1 MNNFLDIK
9 IIKNELKLINY
20 HNYISTFFVNYEF
33 RNQLLLI
40 LFLDIELNK
49 IINSNIDN
57 SLIEAKL
64 EWWKISCTES
74 ISGKYFAVPSLRL
87 VNKYFYKNKIISN
100 ELTLL
105 ITSLKDY
112 YFENSINNKIKKYS
126 RYLLIKNK
134 IIFHILNIEPLNIN
148 IKKSLNFLVL
158 FKSNKD
164 HNNLE
169 TSIKFYNK
177 SKKIYN
183 RADKK
188 FLILYLLNTNNYF
201 TKSNLYKKLFIKF
214 TRYW

>member
-112 YFENSINNKIKKYS
+112 YFENSINKKIKKYS

>member
-9 IIKNELKLINY
+9 IIKNEVKLINY

-49 IINSNIDN
+49 ILKSNLDN

-64 EWWKISCTES
+64 EWWKISCNEA
-74 ISGKYFAVPSLRL
+74 INGKYFAVPSLRL

-112 YFENSINNKIKKYS
+112 YFENSINKKIKKYS

-158 FKSNKD
+158 FKSNKV

-183 RADKK
+183 RADKN
-188 FLILYLLNTNNYF
+188 FLILYLLNSNNYF
-201 TKSNLYKKLFIKF
+201 TKRNLYKKLFIKF
-214 TRYW
+214 TSYW

>member
-87 VNKYFYKNKIISN
+87 VNKYFNKNKIISN

-112 YFENSINNKIKKYS
+112 YFENSINKKIKKYS

>member
-9 IIKNELKLINY
+9 IIKNEVKLINY

-87 VNKYFYKNKIISN
+87 VKKYFYKNKIISN

-112 YFENSINNKIKKYS
+112 YFENSINKKIKKYS

-201 TKSNLYKKLFIKF
+201 TKRNLYKKLFIKF
-214 TRYW
+214 TSYW

>member
-20 HNYISTFFVNYEF
+20 HHYISTFFVNYEF

-49 IINSNIDN
+49 IINSNIDK
-57 SLIEAKL
+57 SLIETKL
-64 EWWKISCTES
+64 EWWKISCNES

-112 YFENSINNKIKKYS
+112 YFENSINKKIKKYS

-201 TKSNLYKKLFIKF
+201 TKRNLYKKLFIKF

>member
-49 IINSNIDN
+49 IINSNIDK

-112 YFENSINNKIKKYS
+112 YFENSINKKIKKYS

>member
-1 MNNFLDIK
+1 LNNFLDIK

-112 YFENSINNKIKKYS
+112 YFENSINKKIKKYS

-201 TKSNLYKKLFIKF
+201 TKRNLYKKLFIKF

>member
-20 HNYISTFFVNYEF
+20 HHYISTFFVNYEF

-49 IINSNIDN
+49 IINSNIDK

-87 VNKYFYKNKIISN
+87 LNKYFYKNKIISN

-112 YFENSINNKIKKYS
+112 YFENSINKKIKKYS
-126 RYLLIKNK
+126 RYLLIKNE

-201 TKSNLYKKLFIKF
+201 TKRNLYKKLFIKF

>member
-1 MNNFLDIK
+1 LNNSLDIK

-112 YFENSINNKIKKYS
+112 YFENSINKKIKKYS

-201 TKSNLYKKLFIKF
+201 TKRNLYKKLFIKF

>member
-1 MNNFLDIK
+1 MNNSLDIK
-9 IIKNELKLINY
+9 IIKNEVKLINY

-112 YFENSINNKIKKYS
+112 YFENSINKKIKKYS

>member
-112 YFENSINNKIKKYS
+112 YFENSINKKIKKYS
-126 RYLLIKNK
+126 RYLLIKNE

-158 FKSNKD
+158 CKSNKD

>member
-1 MNNFLDIK
+1 MNNSLDIK

-112 YFENSINNKIKKYS
+112 YFENSINKKIKKYS

-201 TKSNLYKKLFIKF
+201 TKRNLYKKLFIKF

>member
-112 YFENSINNKIKKYS
+112 YFENSINKKIKKYS

-201 TKSNLYKKLFIKF
+201 TKRNLYKKLFIKF

>member
-1 MNNFLDIK
+1 MNNSLDIK

-20 HNYISTFFVNYEF
+20 HNYISTFFVNYDF

-112 YFENSINNKIKKYS
+112 YFENSINKKIKKYS

>member
-1 MNNFLDIK
+1 MNNSLDIK

-20 HNYISTFFVNYEF
+20 HHYISTFFVNYEF

-49 IINSNIDN
+49 IIKSNIDN

-112 YFENSINNKIKKYS
+112 YFENSINKKIKKYS
-126 RYLLIKNK
+126 RYLLIKNE

>member
-1 MNNFLDIK
+1 MNNSLDIK
-9 IIKNELKLINY
+9 IIKNEVKLINY

-49 IINSNIDN
+49 IINSNIDD

-112 YFENSINNKIKKYS
+112 YFENSINKKIKKYS

>member
-9 IIKNELKLINY
+9 IIKNELKLIY
-20 HNYISTFFVNYEF
+20 YLYYISTFFVNYEF

-112 YFENSINNKIKKYS
+112 YFENSINKKIKKYS
-126 RYLLIKNK
+126 RYLLIKNE

-158 FKSNKD
+158 CKSNKD

>member
-1 MNNFLDIK
+1 LNNFLDIK

-20 HNYISTFFVNYEF
+20 HHYISTFFVNYEF

-87 VNKYFYKNKIISN
+87 VNKYFYENKIISN

-112 YFENSINNKIKKYS
+112 YFENSINKKIKKYS

-201 TKSNLYKKLFIKF
+201 TKRNLYKKLFIKF

>member
-9 IIKNELKLINY
+9 IIKNEVKLVNY

-112 YFENSINNKIKKYS
+112 YFENSINKKIKKYS

-164 HNNLE
+164 HNNLV
-169 TSIKFYNK
+169 TSIKYYNK

-201 TKSNLYKKLFIKF
+201 TKRNLYKKLFIKF

>member
-1 MNNFLDIK
+1 LNNFLDIK
-9 IIKNELKLINY
+9 IIKNEVKLVNY
-20 HNYISTFFVNYEF
+20 HNYVSTFFVNYEF

-112 YFENSINNKIKKYS
+112 YFENSINKKIKKYS

>member
-112 YFENSINNKIKKYS
+112 YFENSINKKIKKYS
-126 RYLLIKNK
+126 RYLLIKNE

>member
-1 MNNFLDIK
+1 LNNFLDIK
-9 IIKNELKLINY
+9 IIKNEVKLVNY
-20 HNYISTFFVNYEF
+20 HNYVSTFFVNYEF

-112 YFENSINNKIKKYS
+112 YFENSINKKIKKYS

-201 TKSNLYKKLFIKF
+201 TKRNLYKKLFIKF

>member
-49 IINSNIDN
+49 IINSNIDK

-112 YFENSINNKIKKYS
+112 YFENSINKKIKKYS

-201 TKSNLYKKLFIKF
+201 TKRNLYKKLFIKF

>member
-20 HNYISTFFVNYEF
+20 HHYISTFFVNYEF

-112 YFENSINNKIKKYS
+112 YFENSINKKIKKYS
-126 RYLLIKNK
+126 RYLLIKNE

>member
-9 IIKNELKLINY
+9 IIKNEVKLINY

>member
-1 MNNFLDIK
+1 LNNFLDIK

-112 YFENSINNKIKKYS
+112 YFENSINKKIKKYS

-201 TKSNLYKKLFIKF
+201 TKRNLYKKLFIKF
-214 TRYW
+214 TSYW

>member
-20 HNYISTFFVNYEF
+20 HHYISTFFVNYEF

-87 VNKYFYKNKIISN
+87 VNKYFYENKIISN

-112 YFENSINNKIKKYS
+112 YFENSINKKIKKYS

-201 TKSNLYKKLFIKF
+201 TKRNLYKKLFIKF

>member
-112 YFENSINNKIKKYS
+112 YFENSINKKIKKYS

-201 TKSNLYKKLFIKF
+201 TKRNLYKKLFIKF
-214 TRYW
+214 TSYW

>member
-87 VNKYFYKNKIISN
+87 VKKYFYKNKIISN

-112 YFENSINNKIKKYS
+112 YFENSINKKIKKYS

-134 IIFHILNIEPLNIN
+134 IIFHILNIEPFNIN

-158 FKSNKD
+158 FKNNKD

-201 TKSNLYKKLFIKF
+201 TKRNLYKKLFIKF
-214 TRYW
+214 TSYW

>member
-112 YFENSINNKIKKYS
+112 YFENSINKKIKKYS

-183 RADKK
+183 KADKK

-201 TKSNLYKKLFIKF
+201 TKRNLYKKLFIKF

>member
-9 IIKNELKLINY
+9 IIKNEVKLINY

-49 IINSNIDN
+49 IINSNIDD

-112 YFENSINNKIKKYS
+112 YFENSINKKIKKYS

>member
-9 IIKNELKLINY
+9 IIKNEVKLINY

-49 IINSNIDN
+49 IINSNIDK

-112 YFENSINNKIKKYS
+112 YFENSINKKIKKYS
-126 RYLLIKNK
+126 RYLLIKNE

-158 FKSNKD
+158 CKSNKD

>member
-20 HNYISTFFVNYEF
+20 HHYISTFFVNYEF

-49 IINSNIDN
+49 IINSNIDK
-57 SLIEAKL
+57 SLIETKL
-64 EWWKISCTES
+64 EWWKISCNES

-112 YFENSINNKIKKYS
+112 YFENSINKKIKKYS

>member
-9 IIKNELKLINY
+9 IIKNEVKLVNY

-87 VNKYFYKNKIISN
+87 VKKYFYKNKIISN

-112 YFENSINNKIKKYS
+112 YFENSINKKIKKYS

-201 TKSNLYKKLFIKF
+201 TKRNLYKKLFIKF
-214 TRYW
+214 TSYW

>member
-87 VNKYFYKNKIISN
+87 LNKYFYKNKIISN

-112 YFENSINNKIKKYS
+112 YFENSINKKIKKYS

-201 TKSNLYKKLFIKF
+201 TKRNLYKKLFIKF

>member
-20 HNYISTFFVNYEF
+20 HNYISTFFVNCEF

-112 YFENSINNKIKKYS
+112 YFENSINKKIKKYS

-134 IIFHILNIEPLNIN
+134 IIFLILNIEPSKID
-148 IKKSLNFLVL
+148 IKRSLNFLVL
-158 FKSNKD
+158 YKSNLD
-164 HNNLE
+164 HNNIE
-169 TSIKFYNK
+169 KGIKFYNK
-177 SKKIYN
+177 SKIIYSK
-183 RADKK
+183 ADKK
-188 FLILYLLNTNNYF
+188 FLILYLLNSRNYF
-201 TKSNLYKKLFIKF
+201 TRRNLYKKLFIKF
-214 TRYW
+214 TRCW

>member
-20 HNYISTFFVNYEF
+20 HHYISTFFVNYEF

-87 VNKYFYKNKIISN
+87 VNKYFYENKIISN

-112 YFENSINNKIKKYS
+112 YFENSINKKIKKYS
-126 RYLLIKNK
+126 RCLLIKNK

-177 SKKIYN
+177 SKKVYS
-183 RADKK
+183 RADKR

-201 TKSNLYKKLFIKF
+201 TKRNLYKKLFIKF